1 LGWEDGD
8 AAGCFFA
15 AIAAAGAGCDGF
27 EACAAV
33 FALGATSVSL
43 PSESKINWLEP
54 NQNCRSVTRTTSSAT
69 RRSARARIS
78 LRGCELSRD
87 TRACEVGAVGLGLS
101 SSICVDPGS
110 DATTID
116 ILRHA
121 GCDHNG
127 TRRGVGG
134 TSGPC
139 RRQGPGSRVGRL
151 QGAAVRCEGAAECA
165 EARWR
170 LVLLGAPGV
179 GKGTPGDLLN
189 QRLGLFIFSTSDI
202 FRAAVRRAECEP
214 TSAIREALGVHAS
227 WCSSPGFHG
236 LGDGAGE
243 IRLPTVRR

>member
-8 AAGCFFA
+8 AARCFFA

-27 EACAAV
+27 EAGGAV

-87 TRACEVGAVGLGLS
+87 TRACEVGTVGLGLS

-121 GCDHNG
+121 GSDHNG

-139 RRQGPGSRVGRL
+139 RRQGPGSRVGSPSIMIHSLRSPSACGIGTSMSPQNRKDRGAWL
-151 QGAAVRCEGAAECA
+151 QGAAVRSEGAGECA
-165 EARWR
+165 EA
-170 LVLLGAPGV
+170 PG
-179 GKGTPGDLLN
+179 GS
-189 QRLGLFIFSTSDI
+189 FCWE
-202 FRAAVRRAECEP
+202 RRASE
-214 TSAIREALGVHAS
+214 RELRAV
-227 WCSSPGFHG
+227 C
-236 LGDGAGE
+236 
-243 IRLPTVRR
+243 